1 MRYLIASDIH
11 GSFEDIKKILFN
23 NKFDILILLG
33 DILNGPY
40 DIDTM
45 NKTADL
51 LNIFK
56 NKIIYVKGNC
66 DTYLNDKLEF
76 YNNDLYR
83 YILIDKKTWFITH
96 GHAYNRYSLID
107 KDYDIFIS
115 GHTHKYLLE
124 KSNNKY
130 YINPGSCTLPRGS
143 NIKTFIIYENNIFYL
158 YDIDNILINK
168 MEIK

>member
-11 GSFEDIKKILFN
+11 GSFENIKKILFN

-66 DTYLNDKLEF
+66 DTYLNAKLEF

-83 YILIDKKTWFITH
+83 YILIDKKTCTC
-96 GHAYNRYSLID
+96 Y
-107 KDYDIFIS
+107 DY
-115 GHTHKYLLE
+115 LE
-124 KSNNKY
+124 E
-130 YINPGSCTLPRGS
+130 ILPILNQQEER
-143 NIKTFIIYENNIFYL
+143 IKEL
-158 YDIDNILINK
+158 ERK
-168 MEIK
+168 K